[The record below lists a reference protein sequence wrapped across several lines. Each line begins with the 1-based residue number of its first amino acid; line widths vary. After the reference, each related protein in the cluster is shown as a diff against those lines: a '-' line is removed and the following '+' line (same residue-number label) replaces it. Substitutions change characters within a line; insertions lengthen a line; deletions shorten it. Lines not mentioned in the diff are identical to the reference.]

1 VGKGSLNRSGL
12 DSRLTFTAYWGT
24 DLAVCAL
31 NLSPCQLNAVS
42 VPFVS
47 SNHKQVGSDGH
58 EL

>member
-12 DSRLTFTAYWGT
+12 DSRLTFTAYSGT

-31 NLSPCQLNAVS
+31 SLSPCQLNAVS
-42 VPFVS
+42 APFVS